1 MARNRKKYP
10 SKIGKNSPAHEIGD
24 SKHMP
29 PEERLLDQLQLPSQ
43 PRPGSPEV
51 PFITSLILGS
61 TLVSVPILRVR
72 STPMGLTSR
81 LHKGLLHFRPSGK
94 RLPSGADFVH
104 NLDSRRAVTCII
116 MVFDGVLVTIS
127 LVIYGAYGPQ
137 LTCTTKCPSHPL
149 RRSRHRHLPRISTEL
164 M

>member
-1 MARNRKKYP
+1 MPKIPEIGRNWSKTARNSKKQPTKY
-10 SKIGKNSPAHEIGD
+10 AHFLH
-24 SKHMP
+24 SR
-29 PEERLLDQLQLPSQ
+29 PEPH
-43 PRPGSPEV
+43 PGSPEV
-51 PFITSLILGS
+51 PFITSLILGFTS
-61 TLVSVPILRVR
+61 VWVPIWRVQ

-81 LHKGLLHFRPSGK
+81 LHKGLLHFRPLGK
-94 RLPSGADFVH
+94 RLPTSQDLVH

>member
-1 MARNRKKYP
+1 MARNRKKYLR
-10 SKIGKNSPAHEIGD
+10 KIGKNSPAHEIGD

-43 PRPGSPEV
+43 PRPGSRAV
-51 PFITSLILGS
+51 PKIFSFIWGFTS
-61 TLVSVPILRVR
+61 VWVPIWRVQ

-81 LHKGLLHFRPSGK
+81 LHKGLLHFRPLRK
-94 RLPSGADFVH
+94 RLPTGQDLVH

-127 LVIYGAYGPQ
+127 LVIYGGYGPQ